1 MDPAVRDKL
10 AGAFAKA
17 SEDPLFLNLCA
28 DRGIE
33 SAYLG
38 PADFEKFANQQA
50 EYFAEQ
56 IPLLLG
62 MRP

>member
-1 MDPAVRDKL
+1 MQALSYARAGSIDEAIEL
-10 AGAFAKA
+10 A
-17 SEDPLFLNLCA
+17 NLCA

-33 SAYLG
+33 PAYMG
-38 PADFEKFANQQA
+38 PADFEKFATQQA

-62 MRP
+62 MRQ

>member
-1 MDPAVRDKL
+1 MDPAVREKL
-10 AGAFAKA
+10 AAAFAKA
-17 SEDPLFLNLCA
+17 SQDPLFLNLCN

-33 SAYLG
+33 PAYLG
-38 PADFEKFANQQA
+38 PADFEQFATQQA

-56 IPLLLG
+56 IPQLLG